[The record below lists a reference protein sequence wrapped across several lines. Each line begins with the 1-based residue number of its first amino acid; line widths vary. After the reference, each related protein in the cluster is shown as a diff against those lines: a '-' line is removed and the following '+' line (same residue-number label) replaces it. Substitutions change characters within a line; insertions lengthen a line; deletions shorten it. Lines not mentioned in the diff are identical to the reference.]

1 MAVSEGVGFIIF
13 TAFAF
18 ILVVAMKLV
27 DLNWMVVVSIIC
39 AGGIIIWKLV
49 NRGRK
54 QG

>member
-1 MAVSEGVGFIIF
+1 MAVTEGAGAIIF
-13 TAFAF
+13 TCLALIVIA
-18 ILVVAMKLV
+18 ILKLI
-27 DLNWMVVVSIIC
+27 DLNWMALISIIC